1 MEQGFPWRRFAVS
14 LSGTLIA
21 QGIAFLAQP
30 LLRRLYAPE
39 AFGELSLYLSIA
51 GVLGTVA
58 PLRFE
63 LALMLPRTPSRALDL
78 FLGAM
83 AVNTSFSLL
92 VLLTFWIGAT
102 WIKELLR
109 LPEGAMEWLP
119 WVGPAVWAY
128 GLFLLFQ
135 QYFSRSHHYGKVN
148 ALRIMRRLPECVAQA
163 GAWSLGPVGLIV
175 GEMTGRLM
183 MIITGFAYLL
193 TDLKKFTFH
202 QLLRKR
208 LWLQL
213 AAYRQF
219 PLHSFLPT
227 LFNALA
233 LLAPSLIVNYHF
245 GSYENGL
252 FDMCLQIV
260 AVPVGFMITSL
271 SNVILAEVSE
281 CYRHKKSVFPF
292 LRKTFFLL
300 FGAALLMSLAVWGLG
315 PRGFGFLFGPN
326 YEVSATYALVLL
338 PALGSRLVVAPLA
351 VTFAG
356 INRIRYSVW
365 WQYVYALA
373 ILSLF
378 LLPFD
383 SMRTLILTY
392 SWIEFS
398 LNSFYLWQI
407 FWLAGKY
414 EKSLK

>member
-1 MEQGFPWRRFAVS
+1 MRQAFPWRRFAVS

-21 QGIAFLAQP
+21 QGIAMLAQP

-63 LALMLPRTPSRALDL
+63 LALMLPRTSSRILEL
-78 FLGAM
+78 FLGA
-83 AVNTSFSLL
+83 AGVNTIFSLIVTL
-92 VLLTFWIGAT
+92 SFWIGAP

-109 LPEGAMEWLP
+109 LPEGALEWLP

-128 GLFLLFQ
+128 GVFLLFQ

-163 GAWSLGPVGLIV
+163 GACSLGPVGLIV
-175 GEMTGRLM
+175 GEMIGRLT
-183 MIITGFAYLL
+183 MIITGCVYFFN
-193 TDLKKFTFH
+193 DLKNFPFH
-202 QLLRKR
+202 RILRKR

-213 AAYRQF
+213 AAHRQF

-227 LFNALA
+227 FFNALA

-260 AVPVGFMITSL
+260 ALPVGFMITSL

-281 CYRHKKSVFPF
+281 CYRHKKSVLPF
-292 LRKTFFLL
+292 LRKTSAILM
-300 FGAALLMSLAVWGLG
+300 GAALLMSLAVWGLG
-315 PRGFGFLFGPN
+315 PRGFGLLFG
-326 YEVSATYALVLL
+326 ATYEASASYAVVLL

-356 INRIRYSVW
+356 LNQIRQSVW
-365 WQYVYALA
+365 WQYAYA
-373 ILSLF
+373 IGIFSLF
-378 LLPFD
+378 FLPFG
-383 SMRTLILTY
+383 SMFSLILTY
-392 SWIEFS
+392 SFIEFS
-398 LNSFYLWQI
+398 LNSLYLWQI
-407 FWLAGKY
+407 FWLSRKY